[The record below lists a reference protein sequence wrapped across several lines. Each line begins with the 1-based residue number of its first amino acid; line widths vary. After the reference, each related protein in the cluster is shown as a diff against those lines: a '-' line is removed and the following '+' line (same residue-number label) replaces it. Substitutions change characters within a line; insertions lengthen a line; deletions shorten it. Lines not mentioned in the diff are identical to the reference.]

1 LEKIGR
7 EKEIDELLRLE
18 TVSISFVFVGWLFI
32 DGNDELKDCE
42 GVAGRLLSLLRMKFV
57 DCEAKMKMNF
67 EAGYC

>member
-32 DGNDELKDCE
+32 DGDDERGERIVKE
-42 GVAGRLLSLLRMKFV
+42 
-57 DCEAKMKMNF
+57 
-67 EAGYC
+67 